1 MNKKAILTAFMIV
14 AASTA
19 VILSGCGGDDDD
31 IISSTQPSATPIATV
46 APTKAPTVAP
56 TVAPTQPTV
65 PTMEAPTQAATFN
78 SQLATGT
85 MPSTVPTGTEV
96 TSTLPS
102 ASSPYSATEMP
113 TSSSQVSPSLGEPDV
128 NGNYTL
134 VGTVTGFGPNTV
146 VIVVGDGNEYEF
158 NYVNSGIS
166 MSQLYNG
173 APVTII
179 ADGDPSGAGVPNA
192 VQMYM
197 G

>member
-46 APTKAPTVAP
+46 
-56 TVAPTQPTV
+56 
-65 PTMEAPTQAATFN
+65 APTQAATFN